1 MLHPL
6 CVKAKRFV
14 SLLLRAAPAC
24 LVIVWGLA
32 GCAARTDPETMIW
45 AAVPPPVYTEE
56 LRDGALRLAAGMQ
69 PVEGGS
75 WLRLAPALERSLA
88 YVSTRRA
95 DEIAV
100 AHGDVAILWSD
111 VRRTLERL
119 QALLPRLDAEPQLLG
134 EHFLWLRLTQGADFS
149 GYYEPRL
156 EASLKPQGVYRTPL
170 YAAPHDLQTLNL
182 GDFEDRY
189 IGRRIR
195 YRIRDGRAVPYHS
208 RKEIEEG
215 VLKGRGLELAYTAD
229 PLDAYFLQVQGSGRL
244 VLPDGSER
252 SILYAA
258 TNGRPYTGIGRALY
272 DEGKLA
278 GPVSMPALRDWL
290 ERNPEQAGE
299 VMRRNERYVFFRF
312 AKEGPVGGMGQLLT
326 PWASLAADPHLLP
339 LGAPVVFAVS
349 TPFPEGDRDVF
360 SLGFA
365 QDTGA
370 AIQGRRLDL
379 FCGTGDRAAYSAGRL
394 NTPGAAWLLV
404 LRE

>member
-1 MLHPL
+1 M
-6 CVKAKRFV
+6 
-14 SLLLRAAPAC
+14 
-24 LVIVWGLA
+24 
-32 GCAARTDPETMIW
+32 DQ
-45 AAVPPPVYTEE
+45 AAVAPPVYTEE
-56 LRDGALRLAAGMQ
+56 FAGGARRLAAGMR
-69 PVEGGS
+69 PIEGDS
-75 WLRLAPALERSLA
+75 WQRLASALERSLA

-100 AHGDVAILWSD
+100 AHGDVAIVWSE

-119 QALLPRLDAEPQLLG
+119 RTVLPRLDAEPHLLG
-134 EHFLWLRLTQGADFS
+134 EHFRWLRLTQGADFS

-156 EASLKPQGVYRTPL
+156 RASLKPREGYRTPL
-170 YAAPHDLQTLNL
+170 YAKPDDLRTLQL
-182 GDFEDRY
+182 GDFEDRL
-189 IGRRIR
+189 IGRRIQ
-195 YRIRDGRAVPYHS
+195 YRVRDGRAVPYYS
-208 RKEIEEG
+208 RKDIEKG
-215 VLKGRGLELAYTAD
+215 ALKGKGLELAYAAD

-244 VLPDGSER
+244 LFPDGSER

-258 TNGRPYTGIGRALY
+258 TNGRPYTGIGRVLY
-272 DEGKLA
+272 DEGKLP
-278 GPVSMPALRDWL
+278 GPVTMPALREWL
-290 ERNPEQAGE
+290 ERNPEEARE

-312 AKEGPVGGMGQLLT
+312 AEAGPAEGPIGGMGQLLT

-349 TPFPEGDRDVF
+349 APFPEGVRDVF

-370 AIQGRRLDL
+370 AIHGRRLDL

-404 LRE
+404 LKE